1 MRKARGV
8 TINRE
13 ENRECDAT
21 AKDEDEH
28 HHPKITKEEV
38 AILDMSPRSDW
49 GHTNPE

>member
-1 MRKARGV
+1 LGF

-13 ENRECDAT
+13 ENGECDAT
-21 AKDEDEH
+21 TKDEDKH

-38 AILDMSPRSDW
+38 AILAMSLESNW